1 LGSVGGNVLDWID
14 LRPFVRRMV
23 EHHGGEL
30 AYGLLAVAV
39 WMAARISR
47 WGFICWHVLTS
58 RKRALD
64 TLACVLGAALLPAL
78 LAQQA
83 GAQDL
88 SQGYRQLREILRDLK
103 RSQRQG
109 SELTPERQEQKSNT
123 YGVAGI
129 ELGQT
134 LDLTSEQY
142 RSFTCSDHAWYKDLS
157 FA

>member
-1 LGSVGGNVLDWID
+1 LGL
-14 LRPFVRRMV
+14 
-23 EHHGGEL
+23 
-30 AYGLLAVAV
+30 YLLACSDEPQESAGYPSV
-39 WMAARISR
+39 
-47 WGFICWHVLTS
+47 
-58 RKRALD
+58 RA
-64 TLACVLGAALLPAL
+64 GAALLPAL